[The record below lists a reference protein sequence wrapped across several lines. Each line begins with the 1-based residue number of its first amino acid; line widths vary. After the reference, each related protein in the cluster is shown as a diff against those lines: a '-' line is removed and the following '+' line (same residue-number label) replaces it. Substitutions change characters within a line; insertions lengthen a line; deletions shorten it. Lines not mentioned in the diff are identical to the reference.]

1 MRRVSKIRQ
10 KKIRFCRQ
18 KLPKVGF
25 VSVGQ
30 TKIRHGISKLET
42 TILTYFPNVEKSRV
56 IHAFGK
62 VYVVDGYDRAK
73 NEIIEILGSYFHGDL
88 RKYKPNEF
96 NSLCKKTM
104 LQLYNETKA
113 RFQLFKSMGFSVRF
127 IWEEDWKKY
136 KSMGRLYK
144 GIEDNLF

>member
-1 MRRVSKIRQ
+1 
-10 KKIRFCRQ
+10 
-18 KLPKVGF
+18 
-25 VSVGQ
+25 
-30 TKIRHGISKLET
+30 
-42 TILTYFPNVEKSRV
+42 
-56 IHAFGK
+56 
-62 VYVVDGYDRAK
+62 
-73 NEIIEILGSYFHGDL
+73 
-88 RKYKPNEF
+88 
-96 NSLCKKTM
+96 M